1 MLWTPAVACPREGGG
16 SMTVE
21 VYGNDDKDMKISPS
35 GKLGSFRVFFYL
47 SNKINGFRAPF
58 WSDVGVKTKVTAC
71 RLSPERHLDRAIGA
85 AVDELV

>member
-1 MLWTPAVACPREGGG
+1 
-16 SMTVE
+16 MTVE